1 MQPVLALSARTD
13 PVPTPDTRIENCR
26 LRPWQWWG
34 LTSWSAGRESPIA
47 LSIPGDDV
55 IASSPCGCLSPS
67 CVNQPAQPRAW
78 QQACRERA
86 EQATHPDHGSLDIE
100 QLPGVDL
107 RRRVRRLALSALIP
121 PSHAR
126 PAERK
131 HHRPS
136 ARAPGSMLAAVG
148 WVGCLPSAH
157 ALLGPRDG
165 VVLVRGHLRRSQRRV
180 EVCLL
185 GHLTEHARCELRPE
199 AGHGG

>member
-1 MQPVLALSARTD
+1 MTSSPPALAAACRRPAST
-13 PVPTPDTRIENCR
+13 NR
-26 LRPWQWWG
+26 LR
-34 LTSWSAGRESPIA
+34 RE
-47 LSIPGDDV
+47 PGSKLV
-55 IASSPCGCLSPS
+55 
-67 CVNQPAQPRAW
+67 V
-78 QQACRERA
+78 RA

-107 RRRVRRLALSALIP
+107 RRRVRRLALSALIS

-126 PAERK
+126 PAEHAPPAVSQSTPK
-131 HHRPS
+131 H
-136 ARAPGSMLAAVG
+136 AG
-148 WVGCLPSAH
+148 WLRWSGCLPSAH

-199 AGHGG
+199 AGHGGGKPSHLVFQVFVRHPHDLRVQIDLPSSRLKCAKCEKQFRLASNH